1 MGAMLTAD
9 RVGEYLRVL
18 RAVAEWAATQ
28 NGLAGVAVVGSWAR
42 NEARMDSDVDLV
54 VLTDDP
60 ERYLADD
67 SWTASAV
74 GGPAQVVRTQ
84 DWGPLTERRIALQS
98 GLEIEFGF
106 APRSWAGTDP
116 VDPGT
121 ARVVG
126 DGCSPLIDREQAFA
140 RLVVAVA
147 AT

>member
-1 MGAMLTAD
+1 MLTSD
-9 RVGEYLRVL
+9 RIGECLRVL
-18 RAVAEWAATQ
+18 RSVAAWAGTE
-28 NGLAGVAVVGSWAR
+28 NGIAGVAVVGSWAR
-42 NEARMDSDVDLV
+42 QEARMDSDVDLV
-54 VLTDDP
+54 VLTDDT
-60 ERYLADD
+60 ERYLSND
-67 SWTASAV
+67 SWIPVAV
-74 GGPAQVVRTQ
+74 GGPARLVRTQ

-106 APRSWAGTDP
+106 APRSWASADP

-140 RLVVAVA
+140 RLIVAVA